1 MVTNK
6 GPVIKSYL
14 EIYFKTGQLTRSFPK
29 YNHYIT
35 NLSIPDYFLFS
46 NYLKTFSASCRCR
59 YMKEIIYIFKSE
71 NTNRH
76 FSAPTVVLHFFVNIF
91 ISASLLH

>member
-14 EIYFKTGQLTRSFPK
+14 EIYFKTGQLPRSFPK

-46 NYLKTFSASCRCR
+46 NYLKTFSASCR
-59 YMKEIIYIFKSE
+59 YMEESFTFLNLKIQTDTSP
-71 NTNRH
+71 R
-76 FSAPTVVLHFFVNIF
+76 PR
-91 ISASLLH
+91 